1 MGSESIK
8 TEVIILGK
16 VRRELAW
23 KIITDYEN
31 YPKIIKNIDQ
41 VEILEK
47 HAGQGKS
54 RWFINLQDTPLLW
67 IEKDFY
73 DRKNYEIRFE
83 SIDGDFKKINGRW
96 KIEEYQNQGIKLYYE
111 IDYNL
116 GVPVIENVFGHI
128 LKNKMETNINYIL
141 SAIKR
146 QLVQQQVEGRKY
158 RRFKIAGYNALLIN
172 NEIIQVYIINISRG
186 GIWFCYETDFSYN
199 TLTITLGEYQIE
211 AKCLYNDISYKNTR
225 LIFKQPLSKTTF
237 ANILEKLSHKSTH
250 MREFTGIQ

>member
-8 TEVIILGK
+8 TEVTILGK
-16 VRRELAW
+16 ARRELAW

-47 HAGQGKS
+47 SAEQGKS

-96 KIEEYQNQGIKLYYE
+96 KIEEYQSQGIKIYYE
-111 IDYNL
+111 LDYNL
-116 GVPVIENVFGHI
+116 GIPVIENTLGHI
-128 LKNKMETNINYIL
+128 LKNKMQTNINYIL
-141 SAIKR
+141 SAIKK
-146 QLVQQQVEGRKY
+146 QLEQQQVEGRKY
-158 RRFKIAGYNALLIN
+158 KRVKIADYNELQIN
-172 NEIIQVYIINISRG
+172 NKIIQAYIVNISQG
-186 GIWFCYETDFSYN
+186 GICFFYEN
-199 TLTITLGEYQIE
+199 E
-211 AKCLYNDISYKNTR
+211 
-225 LIFKQPLSKTTF
+225 
-237 ANILEKLSHKSTH
+237 
-250 MREFTGIQ
+250 